1 MTWLVVAV
9 LVVIAIVAFFAS
21 KKHMKGEGGCC
32 SGGPSN
38 VDTSVPDKELS
49 DPVLGT
55 KTIKIEGMHCNHC
68 SDSVKRAIN
77 RIDGA
82 SAQVDYKTGEAKVQL
97 SKEVSDTALSIAVEN
112 LGYKV
117 ISIC

>member
-9 LVVIAIVAFFAS
+9 LVVIAVIAFFAS

-38 VDTSVPDKELS
+38 VDTSEPDKELK
-49 DPVLGT
+49 DPIVAT
-55 KTIKIEGMHCNHC
+55 KRIQITGMHCSHC

-82 SAQVDYKTGEAKVQL
+82 SAQVDFKTGEAVVSL
-97 SKEVSDTALSIAVEN
+97 SKDVSDTALSLAVEN

>member
-9 LVVIAIVAFFAS
+9 LVVVAVVAFLAS
-21 KKHMKGEGGCC
+21 RRHIKGQGGCC

-38 VDTSVPDKELS
+38 VDTSVPDKELT
-49 DPVLGT
+49 DPIIYT
-55 KTIKIEGMHCNHC
+55 KTVKIEGMHCSHC

-82 SAQVDYKTGEAKVQL
+82 SAQVDHKTGLAKVQL
-97 SKEVSDTALSIAVEN
+97 SKDVSDTALSIAVEN

-117 ISIC
+117 ISIY